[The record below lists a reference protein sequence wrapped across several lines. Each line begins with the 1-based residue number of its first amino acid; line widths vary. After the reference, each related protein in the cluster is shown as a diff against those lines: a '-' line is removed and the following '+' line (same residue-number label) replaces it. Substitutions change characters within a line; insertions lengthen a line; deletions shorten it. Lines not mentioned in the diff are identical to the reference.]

1 MDYQFNMPTENEQQ
15 SEEKREIVPSIKLFK
30 PSPNII
36 GEKYTNE
43 LFIPLYFPG
52 KWGIFNLSAEKREEL
67 GLVDYNPIGN
77 DLCTFYFRVSLH
89 TIQQFVRKDGSVG
102 FAQVLCPAK
111 TNKYLTEVLKREP
124 LFKSDRCPHCEA
136 ERKAWDSYNE
146 RWREIEREK
155 GIKQKDLSKEGKRE
169 IATKDP
175 ILTKFYTQARGFGS
189 GDRYVLCVMD
199 YEKITEVKKLEE
211 NEILGYQPYLAP
223 LGVFNSLRD
232 FWVEDTK
239 DKMPMFFSLDNP
251 EGLQI
256 IKVIKSTENCRD
268 DNFRDTKYRDTKYS
282 VMKGRRVKLDEEAMQ
297 YLSNPDSM
305 ADPSPW
311 LMILSQREMEIYSS
325 LSNLNKDKPEESV
338 EKVDQ
343 EVKRTFGQAPK
354 LSTAPLVPSVQP
366 PKVSAPSVPKMPIET
381 PVSSSV
387 ANKEEVESNPF
398 EEEDLPNREETQGSP
413 PPGRRFKWPS

>member
-1 MDYQFNMPTENEQQ
+1 MDYQFNMPANDEPK
-15 SEEKREIVPSIKLFK
+15 EEKREIAPSIKLFK
-30 PSPNII
+30 PLPNNI

-52 KWGIFNLSAEKREEL
+52 KWEIFNFSSEKREEL

-89 TIQQFVRKDGSVG
+89 TIQKFVRKDGSVG
-102 FAQVLCPAK
+102 FAQILCPSK

-146 RWREIEREK
+146 RWREIEKEK

-175 ILTKFYTQARGFGS
+175 ILTKFYNQARSFGS
-189 GDRYVLCVMD
+189 NDRYVLCVMD
-199 YEKITEVKKLEE
+199 YEKITETKKLEE
-211 NEILGYQPYLAP
+211 TEILGYQPYLAP
-223 LGVFNSLRD
+223 LSVFNSLRD

-251 EGLQI
+251 GGLQI
-256 IKVIKSTENCRD
+256 IKVIKSTEDCRD
-268 DNFRDTKYRDTKYS
+268 DNFRDTKYS
-282 VMKGRRVKLDEEAMQ
+282 IMKGRRVKLDDEAMQ
-297 YLSNPDSM
+297 YLSNPDNM

-311 LMILSQREMEIYSS
+311 LTILSQQEMEMYSS
-325 LSNLNKDKPEESV
+325 TSSLNKDVQEEPVNKVEQV
-338 EKVDQ
+338 EK
-343 EVKRTFGQAPK
+343 EVKKVFGQASK
-354 LSTAPLVPSVQP
+354 SSTTPSVPSVQP
-366 PKVSAPSVPKMPIET
+366 PKVSAPSVPKMPTEMT
-381 PVSSSV
+381 VGSSV
-387 ANKEEVESNPF
+387 ENKKEVESNPF
-398 EEEDLPNREETQGSP
+398 EEEDLPNREESQGSP